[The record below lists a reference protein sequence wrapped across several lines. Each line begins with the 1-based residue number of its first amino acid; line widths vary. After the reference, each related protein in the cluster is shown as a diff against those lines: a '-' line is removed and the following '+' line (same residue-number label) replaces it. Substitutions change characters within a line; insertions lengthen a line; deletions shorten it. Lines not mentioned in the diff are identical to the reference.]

1 MSGISELFCVVT
13 QDKFEAALKHLQQ
26 ILRRDPDDGTAK
38 ALYKKVK
45 KLSKTKERGN
55 QAFKTGRWQQAIDEY
70 SAALLI
76 DPELKKF
83 NAKLYCNKA
92 ACLMK

>member
-1 MSGISELFCVVT
+1 MQLF
-13 QDKFEAALKHLQQ
+13 
-26 ILRRDPDDGTAK
+26 
-38 ALYKKVK
+38 KKVK

-55 QAFKTGRWQQAIDEY
+55 EAFKKRSWQAAIDEY
-70 SAALLI
+70 SAALQI

>member
-1 MSGISELFCVVT
+1 MHLFKT
-13 QDKFEAALKHLQQ
+13 
-26 ILRRDPDDGTAK
+26 I
-38 ALYKKVK
+38 K

-55 QAFKTGRWQQAIDEY
+55 AAFKNRSWQAAIDEY
-70 SAALLI
+70 STALQI